1 MFEYHPENQAPNNVL
16 LSLLGTFRYQDRYGA
31 GHTNSLSASQR
42 LDLLD
47 TVWSTVRDDYIYR
60 DFRGLDWQA
69 VHDDYKAQIAAAADD
84 QAVYS
89 LVAKMIGDL
98 NDGHSAFLD
107 PEEVAQ
113 DDALRN
119 GDLTISGIGVLSQ
132 EISST
137 VRIVFVIP
145 GGPADKAGLRAFDTI
160 RAVNGVPLLHN
171 ADAPYVI
178 RGPPGTSVTL
188 TIESP
193 GQAPRDVVVVRERV
207 TFAFH
212 ATAKRWPGT
221 NVA

>member
-1 MFEYHPENQAPNNVL
+1 M
-16 LSLLGTFRYQDRYGA
+16 
-31 GHTNSLSASQR
+31 
-42 LDLLD
+42 
-47 TVWSTVRDDYIYR
+47 RDDYIYR

-89 LVAKMIGDL
+89 LVAKMISDL

-137 VRIVFVIP
+137 VRSCSSYRVDPRTRLGF
-145 GGPADKAGLRAFDTI
+145 
-160 RAVNGVPLLHN
+160 
-171 ADAPYVI
+171 APSTPYG
-178 RGPPGTSVTL
+178 R
-188 TIESP
+188 
-193 GQAPRDVVVVRERV
+193 
-207 TFAFH
+207 
-212 ATAKRWPGT
+212 
-221 NVA
+221 